1 MPTLRLV
8 PQHKG
13 DDDAC
18 ANLQQASDDDIQPL
32 LWPLLECLQDINWPI
47 AAPVLERLLRY
58 RGDDLAGPLLQ
69 ILGGDDEVW
78 KYWLLTN
85 LLTDVQISV
94 WRALRFKI
102 HAMVRQPTPAE
113 LQEEVTEAAAELL
126 SHWKNKA

>member
-69 ILGGDDEVW
+69 ILSGDDEMW

-85 LLTDVQISV
+85 LLPDVQLSV
-94 WRALRFKI
+94 WQALRFKI
-102 HAMVRQPTPAE
+102 YAMVRQPTPAE
-113 LQEEVTEAAAELL
+113 LQEEVSEAAAELL